1 MHLSISKKILGGFL
15 VILILLAIGTGI
27 SINRISY
34 TDESFK
40 QLIMENVENAMLAK
54 DLDIL
59 YLNQTREINNYLLTG
74 DESYLSQ
81 YEDTLKE
88 ANETIKLMQEAF
100 VTPEEKETVNQLAA
114 FQLRY
119 DEIVRK
125 AIAFKKAGNEIG
137 YINLLNTSGKTVTN
151 VFQAKIV
158 ALDKIQEKIV
168 FSGIESLGVAV
179 KNTKLLVLLIGLV
192 SFIIGIALALIISRT
207 ISKPISQASEAIQ
220 KVAQGDLQIEPLQIK
235 TKDEV
240 GELAH
245 SFNIMV
251 HDLREVVGKVYESS
265 SSVAASS
272 QELAA
277 SAEQSTS
284 ASEQVSRMT
293 QSSAEGNEQQE
304 SQFKELMIAIN
315 SLNTDI
321 QNVADNSKE
330 MLQLTE
336 NTSGLTQKGEAFID
350 HVVGQMNLIQ
360 QSVVKASNS
369 IYSLRDRSN
378 EISQI
383 TKIITDVAEQTNLL
397 ALNAAIEAARA
408 GEHGKGFAVVADE
421 VRKLAEESK
430 RSASQITTMINHIQ
444 TETNES
450 VQMMSEE
457 NQQVVLGLEET
468 EEANKAFKEI
478 SQAMTEVSSKV
489 KDVTTS
495 LQQMLAVSDKIMEAV
510 ITAKQ
515 ITEKNAENSQES
527 AAATE
532 EQYAALEEI
541 ASASQF
547 LAQMAED
554 LITIISKFKL
564 DNKERGS

>member
-1 MHLSISKKILGGFL
+1 MHLSISKKLLSGFL
-15 VILILLAIGTGI
+15 VILLLLAIGTGI

-40 QLIMENVENAMLAK
+40 QLIMGNVENAMLAK

-74 DESYLSQ
+74 DDSYLVQ

-88 ANETIKLMQEAF
+88 ANETIKAMQEAF

-125 AIAFKKAGNEIG
+125 AVAFKKAGNEEG

-151 VFQAKIV
+151 VFRAKIV
-158 ALDKIQEKIV
+158 ELDQIQEKVV

-179 KNTKLLVLLIGLV
+179 NKTKLLVLLIGIF
-192 SFIIGIALALIISRT
+192 SFIIGIALALIISRA
-207 ISKPISQASEAIQ
+207 ISKPIRQASEAIQ
-220 KVAQGDLQIEPLQIK
+220 KVAEGDLQVQPLKVK

-240 GELAH
+240 EDLAH

-251 HDLREVVGKVYESS
+251 QDLREVVGKVYESS

-272 QELAA
+272 EQLAA

-293 QSSAEGNEQQE
+293 QSSAEGNERQE
-304 SQFKELMIAIN
+304 GQFKELMNAIHNLN
-315 SLNTDI
+315 SDI
-321 QNVADNSKE
+321 QKVADNSKE
-330 MLQLTE
+330 MLELTD
-336 NTSGLTQKGEAFID
+336 NTSLLTLKGEAFID

-360 QSVVKASNS
+360 KSVMKASNS
-369 IYSLRDRSN
+369 IHSLRDRSN

-444 TETNES
+444 AETNES
-450 VQMMSEE
+450 VQMMAEE

-468 EEANKAFKEI
+468 EEANKAFKAI
-478 SQAMTEVSSKV
+478 SQAMAEVSNKV
-489 KDVTTS
+489 KDVTAS
-495 LQQMLAVSDKIMEAV
+495 LQQMIAVSDQIMEAV

-515 ITEKNAENSQES
+515 ITEKNVEHSQES
-527 AAATE
+527 AAATQ

-541 ASASQF
+541 ASAAQF

-554 LITIISKFKL
+554 LLMIISKFKL
-564 DNKERGS
+564 EK